1 MWQLYMTSDT
11 DTPSEVDVVS
21 LTNFNGLL
29 CTSFSALGVSRQLD
43 FLTIQNRNVT
53 VVNKPQF
60 KSYNLTIEI
69 LANYNGWDRIYRDFV
84 NFLDRN
90 KTKGF
95 RLYYKPNETP
105 DSELRYCVCSIEQSA
120 KVEKTRPITLV
131 VVQNS
136 LWIGALKVENI
147 APQYSAQD
155 NMFAFAEDTDVSGYF
170 AAAFLED
177 ADISDY
183 YCIQL
188 FKGALSIGTVKNNS
202 YNDVPLTIRIY
213 GACVNPT
220 VMIYKHGEDAPLRQ
234 IRVFANVASGYY
246 IEIEAGVLQNG
257 VWYVS
262 NATGEKVD
270 YGELVDHSLGSPYV
284 FLENGEY
291 DIRVQDNGNNDV
303 NAQIYLREE
312 YSE

>member
-11 DTPSEVDVVS
+11 DAPLPIDVVS
-21 LTNFNGLL
+21 LTNFGGLL
-29 CTSFSALGVSRQLD
+29 CTSFSALGVSRRLD
-43 FLTIQNRNVT
+43 FLPVQNKNVT

-69 LANYNGWDRIYRDFV
+69 LANYSEWDRIYREFV

-105 DSELRYCVCSIEQSA
+105 DSELRYCVCSIQQSA
-120 KVEKTRPITLV
+120 KIEKMKPITITV
-131 VVQNS
+131 YQNS
-136 LWIGALKVENI
+136 LWIGALKVENV

-155 NMFAFAEDTDVSGYF
+155 NLFAFAEDPDVSGYF
-170 AAAFLED
+170 AAAFAED
-177 ADISDY
+177 PDISGY
-183 YCIQL
+183 YCIPL
-188 FKGALSIGTVKNNS
+188 FKGALSVGTITNNS

-213 GACVNPT
+213 GACVNP
-220 VMIYKHGEDAPLRQ
+220 VVLIYKHGEDTPFRQ
-234 IRVFANVASGYY
+234 IRIFANVADGYY

-262 NATGEKVD
+262 SNTGEKVD
-270 YGELVDHSLGSPYV
+270 YGVFVDHSLGSPYV
-284 FLENGEY
+284 FIGNGEY

-303 NAQIYLREE
+303 NARIYFCEE